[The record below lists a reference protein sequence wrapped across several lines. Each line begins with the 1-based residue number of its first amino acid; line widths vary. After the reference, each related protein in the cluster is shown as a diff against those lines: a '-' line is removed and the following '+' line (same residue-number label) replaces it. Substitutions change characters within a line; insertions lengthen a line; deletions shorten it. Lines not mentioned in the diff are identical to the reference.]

1 MMRPEPRNTLL
12 VAVLA
17 VWLTA
22 CAMLAR
28 PAVAQDAPVGHADRV
43 AEVIVT
49 CLAPVVETDGAAY
62 RLVWSGGYAFLETRL
77 AARLLDA
84 GVELGGGDKPA
95 LRVDL
100 ERADIAFRRVGGRT
114 LERTVQAGIGY
125 TVTRPDGTVGAADV
139 CEGSLV
145 DRMDRRTAESL
156 SDPQSGLTQPAL
168 PRTGVWSRFVEPV
181 VLVGATA
188 IGTWLFFNLRSKRAD
203 GG

>member
-1 MMRPEPRNTLL
+1 M
-12 VAVLA
+12 
-17 VWLTA
+17 
-22 CAMLAR
+22 
-28 PAVAQDAPVGHADRV
+28 
-43 AEVIVT
+43 T
-49 CLAPVVETDGAAY
+49 CLSPVLKTDGAAF
-62 RLVWSGGYAFLETRL
+62 RLAWGGGYPFLETRL

-84 GVELGGGDKPA
+84 GVELGGGDIPV

-100 ERADIAFRRVGGRT
+100 ERADVAFRRMGGRM
-114 LERTVQAGIGY
+114 LERTVRAGTGY
-125 TVTRPDGTVGAADV
+125 TVTLPDGTVGAADV

-145 DRMDRRTAESL
+145 DRMDRATAESL